1 MFNDWPG
8 SFRGNAQRVYSTSF
22 PATENPI
29 SEGSKWTNGAVAGT
43 DWANARTTPGFCF
56 GTQTGNGND
65 GANTAPNKYD
75 DTTAILAGT
84 WGPNQYAEATV
95 VNNEI
100 SGSWNSE
107 VEIRLR
113 TTITAHVNSGYEC
126 NIRVKASA
134 TAYCEIIRWEGAIGI
149 YTSLVH
155 TDNAAFAL
163 ATGDTIAARIE
174 GDLIQVYRNH
184 VVIASVRDTT
194 WLTGAPGM
202 GFYLNNQGATG
213 DTSRYGFSSFWAV
226 TD

>member
-1 MFNDWPG
+1 MLIDWPG
-8 SFRGNAQRVYSTSF
+8 SFNRVTQRNYITSF
-22 PATENPI
+22 PLTENPI
-29 SEGSKWTNGAVAGT
+29 SEGGMWTNGAVAGV
-43 DWANARTTPGFCF
+43 DWANARTTPGKAF

-75 DTTAILAGT
+75 DTTAILAGS
-84 WGPNQYAEATV
+84 WGKNQYAEAV
-95 VNNEI
+95 VFNNEI

-113 TTITAHVNSGYEC
+113 STITAHVNSGYEC

-134 TAYCEIIRWEGAIGI
+134 TSYVEIIRWEGAIGI

-163 ATGDTIAARIE
+163 STGDIISASIE
-174 GDLIQVYRNH
+174 GDFIQVFRNH
-184 VVIASVRDTT
+184 VLIASAHDST
-194 WLTGAPGM
+194 WTTGAPGM

-213 DTSRYGFSSFWAV
+213 DPSRSGFSSFLAV
-226 TD
+226 TY